1 MLLNH
6 KHKTATNISRRRILS
21 NDTRPPSDL
30 PVSSGLSFLDRES
43 GDSTGS
49 AEAGRRFSAPHIN
62 FVKENII
69 MELATF
75 KKSILTQINV
85 IKQCLCVCT
94 YVCLLDFWLFVY
106 LFFVCL

>member
-1 MLLNH
+1 
-6 KHKTATNISRRRILS
+6 
-21 NDTRPPSDL
+21 
-30 PVSSGLSFLDRES
+30 
-43 GDSTGS
+43 
-49 AEAGRRFSAPHIN
+49 
-62 FVKENII
+62 

-94 YVCLLDFWLFVY
+94 YVYLLDFWLMVY

>member
-1 MLLNH
+1 MN
-6 KHKTATNISRRRILS
+6 
-21 NDTRPPSDL
+21 
-30 PVSSGLSFLDRES
+30 GL
-43 GDSTGS
+43 
-49 AEAGRRFSAPHIN
+49 FSAPQIK

-75 KKSILTQINV
+75 KRSVLTQINV

-94 YVCLLDFWLFVY
+94 YVCLLDFLLFVY